1 MTNELDLSISGDEI
15 VRTLDPLYPRVKT
28 PLTHKNNFQLLIA
41 TILSAQC
48 TDAQVN
54 RVTPILFSRFPDA
67 GKLSSANLRDLER
80 IVKSTGFYHM
90 KAERIKKVSQMITKQ
105 FGGEVPSTLDE
116 LIKLPGVGRKTANI
130 VLSAGFD
137 KIEGI
142 AVDTHVKRLSQRI
155 GLSAEKTPEKIE
167 KDLMKITTPNLWPSL
182 SLLLIFHG
190 RAICHARRPESE
202 KCVLSK
208 RCQYYLHKTV

>member
-1 MTNELDLSISGDEI
+1 MTDEFDLTISGDEI
-15 VRTLDPLYPRVKT
+15 VRALFPVYPSVKT
-28 PLTHKNNFQLLIA
+28 PLTHKDNFQLLIA

-54 RVTPILFSRFPDA
+54 RVTPILFRRFPDA
-67 GKLSSANLRDLER
+67 KKMSKAKLRELEK
-80 IVKSTGFYHM
+80 IIKSTGFYHM
-90 KAERIKKVSQMITKQ
+90 KAERIKMVSQMITKH
-105 FGGEVPSTLDE
+105 FDGEVPSTLDE

-190 RAICHARRPESE
+190 RAICHARRPKCE

-208 RCQYYLHKTV
+208 HCQYYLHKTR

>member
-28 PLTHKNNFQLLIA
+28 PLTQKNNFQLLIA

-48 TDAQVN
+48 TDAQDN
-54 RVTPILFSRFPDA
+54 RVTPIMFSRFPDA

-80 IVKSTGFYHM
+80 IAKSTGFYHM
-90 KAERIKKVSQMITKQ
+90 KAERIKKVSQMITKD

-190 RAICHARRPESE
+190 RAICHARRPECE